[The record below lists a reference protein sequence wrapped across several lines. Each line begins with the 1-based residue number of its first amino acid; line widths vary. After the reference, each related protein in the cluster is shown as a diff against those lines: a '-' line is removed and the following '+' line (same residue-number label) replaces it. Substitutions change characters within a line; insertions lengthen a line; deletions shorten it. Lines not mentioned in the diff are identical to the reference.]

1 MAPVGADLTGVPRL
15 LRILTLTA
23 LLVTGALPAGP
34 VSAGASSAAPGSVEL
49 GPATVLSRADTVP
62 ADNQLGLFEDLQY
75 LTGSSLDTR
84 LDEYQALGVHWA
96 RFQLLWANVQRWGPA
111 SYDWAPVDEL
121 VTKLGQRGIRPLA
134 VLGTTP
140 PWAARVAGCNRD
152 TCAPTDAAQLA
163 AFARTA
169 AARYSGRIAA
179 YELWNEPNTA
189 TFFAPAPDPVAY
201 TRLLRATYPA
211 IKAADPQVTI
221 VTGGLAPAAT
231 VRDASGAAQT
241 VQPVDFLA
249 TVYDN
254 GGQGF
259 FDAVGW
265 HPYSYPQMPGG
276 SDPGSAWVQL
286 YGSPHNV
293 RAMMV
298 AHGDGSKQIWATE
311 FGAHTDP
318 AGAGY
323 VTEAAQ
329 AAYLGSGIDQWRTY
343 SWAGP
348 MILYQL
354 RDRGTDRADRE
365 NYFGLE
371 RYDGSHK
378 PAYAT
383 VLSRRR

>member
-1 MAPVGADLTGVPRL
+1 M
-15 LRILTLTA
+15 LTA
-23 LLVTGALPAGP
+23 LLVVGALTAEP
-34 VSAGASSAAPGSVEL
+34 VSAGAASTAPGNVVL
-49 GPATVLSRADTVP
+49 GPATVLTRVDTADT
-62 ADNQLGLFEDLQY
+62 NSQLGLFEDLQY
-75 LTGSSLDTR
+75 LTGSALDTR

-152 TCAPTDAAQLA
+152 TCAPTDPAQLA
-163 AFARTA
+163 VFARTA
-169 AARYSGRIAA
+169 ATRYSGKIAA

-189 TFFAPAPDPVAY
+189 NFYAPAPDPVAY

-211 IKAADPQVTI
+211 IKGADAQVTV
-221 VTGGLAPAAT
+221 VTGGLAPAVT
-231 VRDASGAAQT
+231 VLDAVGAAQT
-241 VQPVDFLA
+241 VQPVDFVA
-249 TVYDN
+249 TIYAN
-254 GGQGF
+254 GGRGS

-265 HPYSYPQMPGG
+265 HPYCYSQYPGG

-286 YGSPHNV
+286 YGSPRNV
-293 RAMMV
+293 RALMV
-298 AHGDGSKQIWATE
+298 ANGDGSKKIWATE

-318 AGAGY
+318 AGEGY
-323 VTEAAQ
+323 ITEAAQ

-378 PAYAT
+378 PAYTT
-383 VLSRRR
+383 VSSRRS

>member
-75 LTGSSLDTR
+75 LTGSALDTR
-84 LDEYQALGVHWA
+84 LDEYQALGAHWA

-259 FDAVGW
+259 FDAVG
-265 HPYSYPQMPGG
+265 
-276 SDPGSAWVQL
+276 
-286 YGSPHNV
+286 
-293 RAMMV
+293 
-298 AHGDGSKQIWATE
+298 
-311 FGAHTDP
+311 
-318 AGAGY
+318 
-323 VTEAAQ
+323 
-329 AAYLGSGIDQWRTY
+329 
-343 SWAGP
+343 
-348 MILYQL
+348 
-354 RDRGTDRADRE
+354 
-365 NYFGLE
+365 
-371 RYDGSHK
+371 
-378 PAYAT
+378 
-383 VLSRRR
+383 